1 MKKVFEDEFMDLQSE
16 FISLCLELTGKTVDD
31 IYVYISI
38 EEKSKMF
45 NAFFRVGN
53 ELKSLNQLNINNSL
67 IMQFLKVGTED
78 IEKIKKLCNDYNM
91 PIPSELKMYY
101 NVNTCKYNVDY
112 KYESICS
119 VKTGISA
126 GDVFMNWF
134 MENK

>member
-16 FISLCLELTGKTVDD
+16 FISLCLELTGKTVDN
-31 IYVYISI
+31 IYIYISI

-67 IMQFLKVGTED
+67 IMQFLKLGTED

-101 NVNTCKYNVDY
+101 NVNTGKYNVDY

-119 VKTGISA
+119 TKTGISA
-126 GDVFMNWF
+126 GEIFMNWF

>member
-78 IEKIKKLCNDYNM
+78 IEKIKKLCNDYN
-91 PIPSELKMYY
+91 LF
-101 NVNTCKYNVDY
+101 CKNR
-112 KYESICS
+112 
-119 VKTGISA
+119 
-126 GDVFMNWF
+126 N
-134 MENK
+134 

>member
-16 FISLCLELTGKTVDD
+16 FVSLCLELTGNTVDN
-31 IYVYISI
+31 IYIYISI

-45 NAFFRVGN
+45 NAFFKVGK
-53 ELKSLNQLNINNSL
+53 ELKNLNQLDINNSS
-67 IMQFLKVGTED
+67 IMKFLKLGTED
-78 IEKIKKLCNDYNM
+78 IERIKKLCNDYTM
-91 PIPSELKMYY
+91 PIPSEMKMYY
-101 NVNTCKYNVDY
+101 EVNTGKYNVDC

-126 GDVFMNWF
+126 REIFMNWF